1 MKTRVISLIAI
12 IIIASTTQSLVGQKS
27 IKVEAVNDDIS
38 YYLDLKAVASI
49 FGDARNLEEF
59 ENQIND
65 YDAQISNLDLNSDG
79 QVDYLRVI
87 ETSENNTH
95 LVVIQA
101 VLERDVFQDVATIV
115 VERDR
120 YKRTYVQVV
129 GDPYIYGANYII
141 NPMYHHTPTIY
152 SWFWTSSYR
161 PWYSPYYY
169 GYYPRV
175 YRYRN
180 PVSINIYLSHINVH
194 INHHHRYAYNNEWRN
209 PHAYKIYT
217 NVCRNDYGNRYPDR
231 TYSRRNVNVSNRY
244 EMDKTRNTDYVT
256 RNSGSGTR
264 QNSSASQSNRAESQR
279 SQSSRMSNRES
290 SREVGSETRS
300 DVSRD
305 INRGSSRQSSSD
317 SGRESVSTSRPT
329 TSSSTSTRESRPE
342 VRKTDRAPETISR
355 EVKSTRQQTTQ
366 PSSST
371 SERKSVSTAPS
382 SSQRSSASSTTRSS
396 SSSRSSRG
404 SSSDKNEG
412 GRR

>member
-141 NPMYHHTPTIY
+141 NPMYHHTPTVY

-194 INHHHRYAYNNEWRN
+194 INHHHRYAYSNEWRN

-264 QNSSASQSNRAESQR
+264 QNSSASQNNRAESQR
-279 SQSSRMSNRES
+279 SQSSRES

-300 DVSRD
+300 DVTRD

-382 SSQRSSASSTTRSS
+382 SSQRSSASGTTRSS
-396 SSSRSSRG
+396 SSSRSSQG